1 MKIIKSIVLTK
12 KKILCLIWGIAAL
25 AFAVHI
31 SPPAIQSV
39 FHVAESER
47 KLPIYCVDTQ
57 EQKVSISFDAAWG
70 AYQKVR
76 RCFLWKMLLQ
86 EGREYMQEYQKRI

>member
-12 KKILCLIWGIAAL
+12 KKILCLIGGIAAL

-31 SPPAIQSV
+31 APPAIQSV

-57 EQKVSISFDAAWG
+57 
-70 AYQKVR
+70 
-76 RCFLWKMLLQ
+76 
-86 EGREYMQEYQKRI
+86 